1 MGVAIRAERLG
12 KQYRLGRPP
21 GNETLREALSRS
33 ARRARSLLCGN
44 SAATRAPQGKF
55 WALRDVCFEI
65 EAGRAIGVVGANG
78 AGKSTL
84 LKLLSR
90 ITEPSE
96 GSAIIR
102 GRVGSLLEVGTGFH
116 PELTGRENV
125 YLNGAILGMKRREI
139 ARKFDEIVEFAD
151 VTRFLDTAV
160 KHYSDG
166 MYLRLAFAVAAH
178 LEPEILVVDEV
189 LAVGDAR
196 FQKKCLGKM
205 RDIAEGEG
213 RTVLFVS
220 HNMSVIQRLC
230 AHSLL
235 LEAGRVVEQGPTTS
249 IIARYLQDRRETTRA
264 EQWIDTSA
272 APRRGSGE
280 ARFRAARYSSGNPR
294 TGFQP
299 YADGPVEFLFQ
310 IESDAP
316 RAAHSFGVV
325 FSDRNG
331 TKLVNA
337 DIVALGRALQLE
349 RGINHV
355 RLSVQQLHLNPGVY
369 DLTLWIGDTVG
380 AGFDL
385 VEPAF
390 HIEVVALE
398 DSGFGFQPATE
409 YGTVT
414 CRCDFERVSGG

>member
-1 MGVAIRAERLG
+1 MPVAIRAERLG
-12 KQYRLGRPP
+12 KQYRLGRGPRS
-21 GNETLREALSRS
+21 ETLREALSQS
-33 ARRARSLLCGN
+33 GRRLRSLL
-44 SAATRAPQGKF
+44 ARASTGPRPRPEPF
-55 WALRDVCFEI
+55 WALRDVSFDI
-65 EAGRAIGVVGANG
+65 EAGRAVGIVGANG

-90 ITEPSE
+90 ITEPTE
-96 GSAIIR
+96 GCAVVH

-116 PELTGRENV
+116 PELTGRENIF
-125 YLNGAILGMKRREI
+125 LNGAILGMKRREI
-139 ARKFDEIVEFAD
+139 ARKFDEIVDFAD
-151 VTRFLDTAV
+151 VARFLDTAV

-196 FQKKCLGKM
+196 FQKRCLGKM

-213 RTVLFVS
+213 RTVVFVS
-220 HNMSVIQRLC
+220 HNMSIIQRLC
-230 AHSLL
+230 GQSLL
-235 LEAGRVVEQGPTTS
+235 LERGRVVDLGPTAS
-249 IIARYLQDRRETTRA
+249 IIARYLQDRPDTARP

-280 ARFRAARYSSGNPR
+280 ARFRAARYSSGNPHA
-294 TGFQP
+294 GLQP
-299 YADGPVEFLFQ
+299 YPDGPVEFVFE
-310 IESDAP
+310 IESDAA
-316 RAAHSFGVV
+316 RLVSSFGVV

-337 DIVALGRALQLE
+337 DILRLGRELRLE
-349 RGINHV
+349 RGTNQV
-355 RLSVQQLHLNPGVY
+355 RLSLQQLHLNPGVY
-369 DLTLWIGDTVG
+369 DLTLWLGDTVG
-380 AGFDL
+380 AGFDH

-398 DSGFGFQPATE
+398 ESGFGATPAAE
-409 YGTVT
+409 YGSVT
-414 CRCDFERVSGG
+414 CRCDFERL